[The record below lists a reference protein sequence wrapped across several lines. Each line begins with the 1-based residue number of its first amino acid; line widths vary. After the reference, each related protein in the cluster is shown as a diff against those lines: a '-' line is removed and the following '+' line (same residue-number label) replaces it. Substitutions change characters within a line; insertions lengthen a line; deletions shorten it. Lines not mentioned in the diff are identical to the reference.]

1 MGGLCSKKKIADAET
16 ENNENEEN
24 TDKTPVGERRRK
36 FKIHNLEKSNESKQ
50 KNDDISG
57 GLFIL
62 RIEFEYIQTQS
73 KEGARYVFF
82 VLFGNIKI
90 ISKIVKIYLATKG
103 AGLLGKTEW
112 TDDEDEEE
120 ESVAENA
127 PALVA
132 VDNTP
137 ASEEAPVVTE
147 NQAEE
152 NQEAEKEAPEA
163 NENVEISDEPIQE
176 AKESQPVGNSPEVV
190 PPTEPEQ

>member
-1 MGGLCSKKKIADAET
+1 MLKPKIM
-16 ENNENEEN
+16 
-24 TDKTPVGERRRK
+24 KTRK
-36 FKIHNLEKSNESKQ
+36 IQTRLQLEKGDVSLKFQ
-50 KNDDISG
+50 KN
-57 GLFIL
+57 
-62 RIEFEYIQTQS
+62 S
-73 KEGARYVFF
+73 KNYVKKTEK
-82 VLFGNIKI
+82 IKN
-90 ISKIVKIYLATKG
+90 IYLATKG

-127 PALVA
+127 PALA

-176 AKESQPVGNSPEVV
+176 AKESQPVGNSPE
-190 PPTEPEQ
+190 TEPAQ

>member
-1 MGGLCSKKKIADAET
+1 MGVQKNFERSRNFIMGGLCSKKKIADAET

-24 TDKTPVGERRRK
+24 TDKTPVGERRP
-36 FKIHNLEKSNESKQ
+36 
-50 KNDDISG
+50 
-57 GLFIL
+57 
-62 RIEFEYIQTQS
+62 
-73 KEGARYVFF
+73 
-82 VLFGNIKI
+82 
-90 ISKIVKIYLATKG
+90 TKG

-112 TDDEDEEE
+112 TDEEE

-137 ASEEAPVVTE
+137 ASEEAPVAE

-152 NQEAEKEAPEA
+152 NQEAEKEAAEAPEA

-176 AKESQPVGNSPEVV
+176 TKESQPGVDGNSPE
-190 PPTEPEQ
+190 TEPADQ

>member
-1 MGGLCSKKKIADAET
+1 MGSPEERRKVPIDIKFQKISHGGLCSKKKIADAET

-24 TDKTPVGERRRK
+24 TDKTPMGERRP
-36 FKIHNLEKSNESKQ
+36 
-50 KNDDISG
+50 
-57 GLFIL
+57 
-62 RIEFEYIQTQS
+62 
-73 KEGARYVFF
+73 
-82 VLFGNIKI
+82 
-90 ISKIVKIYLATKG
+90 TKG

-132 VDNTP
+132 
-137 ASEEAPVVTE
+137 SEEAPTE

-152 NQEAEKEAPEA
+152 NQEAEKEAAEA

-176 AKESQPVGNSPEVV
+176 TKESQPVDGNSPE
-190 PPTEPEQ
+190 TE

>member
-1 MGGLCSKKKIADAET
+1 
-16 ENNENEEN
+16 
-24 TDKTPVGERRRK
+24 
-36 FKIHNLEKSNESKQ
+36 
-50 KNDDISG
+50 
-57 GLFIL
+57 
-62 RIEFEYIQTQS
+62 
-73 KEGARYVFF
+73 
-82 VLFGNIKI
+82 
-90 ISKIVKIYLATKG
+90 
-103 AGLLGKTEW
+103 LGKTEW

-152 NQEAEKEAPEA
+152 NQEAEKEAAEAPEA

-176 AKESQPVGNSPEVV
+176 TKESQPVDGNSPE
-190 PPTEPEQ
+190 TEPADQ